1 MPSASSEHAS
11 NLARWL
17 EATNLAADFI
27 RHSTNTEDFVYQVF
41 KKQVAQLGLRG
52 GIAIFN
58 LEDQKLHFKS
68 IAQPGRTS
76 ALQRFEKLFNLN
88 AVDYSIDV
96 DQVDVYRRAFQEGES
111 VFIENTS
118 KVLPQLL
125 PFSEDS
131 LLARL
136 AENFGRDPAVYLPLY
151 NQEKIVGVLNIA
163 GPELTADDLPA
174 LTVFAGTIS
183 AALSNAALFNDLKKQ
198 ESSYRSLFNNL
209 PVGIFRTDKDGCFIM
224 ANPAFLEQF
233 QVADFEQIRGKTLTN
248 AGIQP
253 VHKRDKIN
261 DKLREEG
268 EIIGYESE
276 WITEEGNRIF
286 FKENIKVAYDAHG
299 EVAYYE
305 GSVEDITERKQT
317 DYHLKKQLDDMML
330 INQIAATG
338 AGADSL
344 DDLVTSVT
352 AFIGERLFPDHFGVL
367 LWDEGQGILKMH
379 PSYRGVPDELME
391 YHFPP
396 DIGIIGKVFSTGKA
410 VMVSDTSLD
419 PDYITPG
426 IEMGSELCVPIKA
439 GERVIGV
446 LNAERKGT
454 NAFHIEDKILLQTMA
469 DQIATA
475 LEKVTSFESVEK
487 QAMQLALLNEAVLTT
502 SRILDPNEL
511 IYLIATQI
519 NELLSP
525 DFFMLTLYNQER
537 QELEVA
543 VSTSNGAINQ
553 ETRGIVLPLEQ
564 GGLTSL
570 VIETGQVLQVDD
582 LENSPLIVGIEQM
595 QTRMVGSWVG
605 VPLIYGKVVIGA
617 LNVQYYDNMVVTE
630 NQTQFLVSLAS
641 HAAIA
646 ITNGRLYDDVS
657 TRFRL
662 SKQLAG
668 ISESLNRS
676 LSYSQVIQEVGQGS
690 CVLMNNSGG
699 MILEQD
705 QTGKYSCVWNK
716 NLSEDFIRIISET
729 IIGDLGSQSEPWIC
743 TDVTKLKSDH
753 PLRGLSLKNEVGSIS
768 LWPLVYEGQTNAVI
782 GCVKPT
788 PYHWGDVERQAMIT
802 FTRQAALSLQNARLL
817 ESERSRR
824 MEAEALFKTTAALTS
839 NLDLGRVL
847 NNILVELYRVVDFSS
862 AGIHLLDQDILR
874 TVAAQGLMIDGTQIL
889 GNESRLPKRFLDRIT
904 EKPDPILI
912 DDLQQV
918 EGFILPDAIGYTRG
932 WIGIPL
938 IINQQVIGLLSME
951 SDEIA
956 GFGPSDARKA
966 SGFANQA
973 AIAIETARLFG
984 QTQRRLQV
992 LQAIHTIDQAISR
1005 SLDLSLTFDVLLEQA
1020 LSLLNVDLVRIFSF
1034 EPEARIFDLV
1044 AEKSY
1049 LSTNPVSKTSL
1060 FRPADAWE
1068 AVNTRQV
1075 VHTEIENSI
1084 GGISRTIFSGYT
1096 CAPLVTRGLI
1106 RGVIE
1111 IFNTEKS
1118 RPNEEWTDLLNT
1130 LSTQAAI
1137 AIENDDL
1144 LTSLKRSNEEL
1155 ISAYDRTLEGWA
1167 YALELRDRETIGHSR
1182 RVTELTLRLAKK
1194 LGITGTELANIRRGT
1209 LLHDIGKMGLPDSIL
1224 LKKGPLTKDE
1234 ELQMQK
1240 HPHLAYEMLRPIP
1253 YLRAALDI
1261 PYYHHEKW
1269 DGSGYPHGLKGE
1281 NIPLAARIF
1290 SVVDVWDAVVFDRPY
1305 REAWTKK
1312 DAYEYIKEHSGSHFD
1327 PRIVEI
1333 FLEIIKEDLTETGEL
1348 PSKE

>member
-1 MPSASSEHAS
+1 MSSAGSGKSS

-17 EATNLAADFI
+17 EATNLAADFM
-27 RHSTNTEDFVYQVF
+27 RQSTSTEDFVFQVF
-41 KKQVAQLGLRG
+41 KKQVAKLGLRG
-52 GIAIFN
+52 GIAILN
-58 LEDQKLHFKS
+58 LEDQRLHFKS
-68 IAQPGRTS
+68 IAQPGRTG
-76 ALQRFEKLFNLN
+76 ALQSFEKLFNID
-88 AVDYSIDV
+88 AVDYAIEV
-96 DQVDVYRRAFQEGES
+96 DQVDVYRRAFQDGEP

-118 KVLPQLL
+118 KVLSQML

-131 LLARL
+131 LMSRL
-136 AENFGRDPAVYLPLY
+136 VDNFGHDPAAYLPLY
-151 NQEKIVGVLNIA
+151 NQEKIIGVLNIA
-163 GPELTADDLPA
+163 GPELTKDDLPA

-183 AALSNAALFNDLKKQ
+183 AALSNVSLFNDLKMQ
-198 ESSYRSLFNNL
+198 ESSYRSLFKNL
-209 PVGIFRTDKDGCFIM
+209 PVGIFRVDKDGRFIM
-224 ANPAFLEQF
+224 ANPAFLAQF
-233 QVADFEQIRGKTLTN
+233 RVADFEQIRGKTLQN

-253 VHKRDKIN
+253 VHKRDKIIE
-261 DKLREEG
+261 KLVQEG

-276 WITEEGNRIF
+276 WITEQGERIF
-286 FKENIKVAYDAHG
+286 FKENIKVSYDAQG

-317 DYHLKKQLDDMML
+317 DHLLKKQLDDMML
-330 INQIAATG
+330 LNQIAATG
-338 AGADSL
+338 AGSDSL
-344 DDLVTSVT
+344 DGLVASVT
-352 AFIGERLFPDHFGVL
+352 DFIGERLFPDHFGVI

-379 PSYRGVPDELME
+379 PSYRGVPEELMD
-391 YHFPP
+391 HQFHPNV
-396 DIGIIGKVFSTGKA
+396 GIIGKVFSTGKA
-410 VMVSDTSLD
+410 LMVSETSRD
-419 PDYITPG
+419 PDYIPPG
-426 IEMGSELCVPIKA
+426 MEMGSELCVPIKA
-439 GERVIGV
+439 GEKVIGV
-446 LNAERKGT
+446 LNAERKGA

-511 IYLIATQI
+511 INLIATQI
-519 NELLSP
+519 NELLAP
-525 DFFMLTLYNQER
+525 DFFMLTLYDQDR

-543 VSTSNGAINQ
+543 VSTSKGEINQ
-553 ETRGIVLPLEQ
+553 DTSSIVLPLEQ

-605 VPLIYGKVVIGA
+605 VPLIYGKLVIGA
-617 LNVQYYDNMVVTE
+617 LNVQYYDKMVVTE
-630 NQTQFLVSLAS
+630 DQTQFLVSLAS

-646 ITNGRLYDDVS
+646 ITNGRLYDDIS

-705 QTGKYSCVWNK
+705 ETGKYTCVWNS
-716 NLSEDFIRIISET
+716 NLSEDFIRKVSET
-729 IIGDLGSQSEPWIC
+729 VISDFGSQSEPWIC
-743 TDVTKLKSDH
+743 NDVTKLKPDH
-753 PLRGLSLKNEVGSIS
+753 PLKQVSLENAVGSIS
-768 LWPLVYEGQTNAVI
+768 LWPLIYEGEINAVI
-782 GCVKPT
+782 GCVKPGS
-788 PYHWGDVERQAMIT
+788 YHWGDVERQAMVT

-817 ESERSRR
+817 EAERSRR
-824 MEAEALFKTTAALTS
+824 MEAEALYKTTAALTS

-847 NNILVELYRVVDFSS
+847 NNVLVELYRVVEFSS
-862 AGIHLLDQDILR
+862 AGIHLLDTDILR
-874 TVAAQGLMIDGTQIL
+874 TVAAQGLMIDTTQFL
-889 GNESRLPKRFLDRIT
+889 GNETRLSKRFLERLT
-904 EKPDPILI
+904 EKSGPILI
-912 DDLQQV
+912 EDIRLV
-918 EGFILPDAIGYTRG
+918 EGFSIPDEISYTRG

-938 IINQQVIGLLSME
+938 IINQKVIGLLSME

-956 GFGPSDARKA
+956 GFELSDARKA

-973 AIAIETARLFG
+973 AIAIETSRLFG

-1044 AEKSY
+1044 AEKTY
-1049 LSTNPVSKTSL
+1049 LSTNPISKTSL
-1060 FRPADAWE
+1060 FRSADAWE
-1068 AVNTRQV
+1068 AVNTRQI
-1075 VHTEIENSI
+1075 VHTEIENSD
-1084 GGISRTIFSGYT
+1084 GNISRTIFRGYT
-1096 CAPLVTRGLI
+1096 CAPLITRGLI

-1111 IFNTEKS
+1111 IFDTE
-1118 RPNEEWTDLLNT
+1118 RPIPTEEWIDLLNT
-1130 LSTQAAI
+1130 FSTQAAI

-1155 ISAYDRTLEGWA
+1155 ITAYDRTLEGWA

-1182 RVTELTLRLAKK
+1182 RVTELTMRLAKQM
-1194 LGITGTELANIRRGT
+1194 GISGTDLANIRRGT

-1224 LKKGPLTKDE
+1224 LKNGPLTREE
-1234 ELQMQK
+1234 ELQMQQ
-1240 HPHLAYEMLRPIP
+1240 HPHLAYEMLKSIP
-1253 YLRAALDI
+1253 YLRAALDV

-1312 DAYEYIKEHSGSHFD
+1312 DAYEYIKEQSGTHFD
-1327 PRIVEI
+1327 PRIVEV
-1333 FLEIIKEDLTETGEL
+1333 FLEIIKEDLTETGDL
-1348 PSKE
+1348 PETE